1 MTSSLSVHT
10 QIPIV
15 STEACREVY
24 GNDTITD
31 DMLCAAPSDG
41 SADAC
46 AGDSGAPL
54 LCRHSHQWFQVSRA
68 GMELQKTLNDFWLHN

>member
-1 MTSSLSVHT
+1 MNLLWFY

-15 STEACREVY
+15 PDSDCREVY
-24 GNDTITD
+24 GNETITD

-54 LCRHSHQWFQVSRA
+54 LCQHAGQWFQVVQMS
-68 GMELQKTLNDFWLHN
+68 GGNYQ

>member
-1 MTSSLSVHT
+1 MCHHCVLL

-15 STEACREVY
+15 SEWDCKEAY

-31 DMLCAAPSDG
+31 DMLCAAPADG
-41 SADAC
+41 SRDAC

-54 LCRHSHQWFQVSRA
+54 LCLYEEQWYQVLVTFYSI
-68 GMELQKTLNDFWLHN
+68 TT